1 MALEQFNDQE
11 SLSSVRA
18 KINGNFAQL
27 TPNRVIKPVNET
39 IEYVVV
45 AEDFTESILDFTAN
59 GGEEINVTIDSAI
72 VPVKGELQMI
82 STGNNK
88 LVLNLTGVTATYP
101 EQTNPKTILKGWLG
115 GIVVGTNKISFNGS
129 LESTATGGGGIEEA
143 PQDGTPYSRQD
154 AGWVAAATGGGSY
167 STFTNTEDGDVP
179 APNVTGETTYS
190 GTITSP
196 TEGFTATEGET
207 TVVTIELPAGVTVTA
222 TEVLTSDFTGNTP
235 WKKIDDITRDYII
248 LKSPNGTNYKITVAD
263 NGTLNQTAI

>member
-11 SLSSVRA
+11 SLSSVRT

-27 TPNRVIKPVNET
+27 TPDRVIKPVNET
-39 IEYVVV
+39 TEYVVV
-45 AEDFTESILDFTAN
+45 AEDFTDSILDFTAN

-72 VPVKGELQMI
+72 VPAKGELQMI

-88 LVLNLTGVTATYP
+88 LVPNLTGVTATYP
-101 EQTNPKTILKGWLG
+101 EQTNPKTIPKGWLG
-115 GIVVGTNKISFNGS
+115 GIVVAANKISFNGS
-129 LESTATGGGGIEEA
+129 LESTAAGGTSE
-143 PQDGTPYSRQD
+143 P
-154 AGWVAAATGGGSY
+154 
-167 STFTNTEDGDVP
+167 FTNTEDGDVP

-196 TEGFTATEGET
+196 TEGFTVTEGET
-207 TVVTIELPAGVTVTA
+207 TVVTIELPAGVTVAA

-235 WKKIDDITRDYII
+235 WKKINDIARDYII
-248 LKSPNGTNYKITVAD
+248 LKSPNGTNYKVTVAD